1 MSKNYKG
8 LTAQQVISV
17 QPMSMPSGG
26 IFYLDHDYDS
36 DSSNT
41 LADLVDLE
49 KAFKQG
55 QTMTM
60 CNFKDGDIVQVVDH
74 NGNIVDTGMYFGKK
88 RINNIYFGKKRINN
102 IHHWLILSEK
112 GLRELN
118 TSNHTLIKT
127 EPIEENK

>member
-1 MSKNYKG
+1 MNKNSRG
-8 LTAQQVISV
+8 LIAQQIISV

-26 IFYLDHDYDS
+26 IFYLDFVYDL
-36 DSSNT
+36 DSINT

-60 CNFKDGDIVQVVDH
+60 RNFKDGDIVYVVDH
-74 NGNIVDTGMYFGKK
+74 NGNVVDTGMYFGKK
-88 RINNIYFGKKRINN
+88 RISN

-118 TSNHTLIKT
+118 TSYHTLIKT